1 MSAQCPFTWTNFLSA
16 HWALRYLILYL
27 SVPPPADSN
36 FVYHTHLD
44 GHHFSKTTFC
54 SLNFVNKDITWTY
67 LLFHPPLT
75 VLIIWL
81 IHSLS
86 PHWRRV
92 PKRSF
97 PTKTLYLY
105 LSILILQR
113 FVVQWSYQIL
123 LNQHLVSCMY
133 APIYI
138 YTAVNLPLHNNV
150 YRRTNWTRSFI
161 IIYLVPIAYNY
172 FSNGA
177 YPVGPFSLLSLPIIR
192 ITYSFLIS

>member
-1 MSAQCPFTWTNFLSA
+1 
-16 HWALRYLILYL
+16 
-27 SVPPPADSN
+27 
-36 FVYHTHLD
+36 
-44 GHHFSKTTFC
+44 
-54 SLNFVNKDITWTY
+54 
-67 LLFHPPLT
+67 
-75 VLIIWL
+75 
-81 IHSLS
+81 
-86 PHWRRV
+86 
-92 PKRSF
+92 
-97 PTKTLYLY
+97 
-105 LSILILQR
+105 
-113 FVVQWSYQIL
+113 
-123 LNQHLVSCMY
+123 MY